1 MHTMLFFFL
10 VLCYFSLFIWG
21 IFLTRKH
28 GVLNL
33 NNVLLLVI
41 IGLVYDN
48 FIIALGK
55 YIGEGNTLIY
65 LSYMRYWLH
74 ALFTPTLILFAWDI
88 YSRTRPITNKNKT
101 RWKVGIYL
109 ITIGFIC
116 YELFTLIKG
125 LKLEP
130 VWKNG
135 VLTYEDTGH
144 SVSLMVIFITL
155 ILGLVGLHLIIKF
168 RFFWL
173 LFATLTMIIGSV
185 LTIWI
190 KNFPIMNVMELL
202 FIFSLLLTKQFIE
215 KIEIQTY

>member
-1 MHTMLFFFL
+1 MHTMLLFFL
-10 VLCYFSLFIWG
+10 VLCYLSLFIWG

-33 NNVLLLVI
+33 NHVLLLVI

-48 FIIALGK
+48 LIIALGK

-101 RWKVGIYL
+101 RWKVGTYL

-135 VLTYEDTGH
+135 VLTYEDTGQ
-144 SVSLMVIFITL
+144 SVSLMVVFITL
-155 ILGLVGLHLIIKF
+155 ILGLVGLHLIIKY

-215 KIEIQTY
+215 KIEIQT

>member
-1 MHTMLFFFL
+1 MHTTLFFFL
-10 VLCYFSLFIWG
+10 VLCYLSLFIWG

-33 NNVLLLVI
+33 NHVLLLVI

-48 FIIALGK
+48 LIIALGK

-88 YSRTRPITNKNKT
+88 YSRADLTKTNAT
-101 RWKVGIYL
+101 LWKAIAYL

-116 YELFTLIKG
+116 YELFTSIKG

-215 KIEIQTY
+215 KIEMHTY